1 MTTKKIVKVEQEI
14 TELDFPDAKII
25 DAKERLVTPG
35 FIESHC
41 HMGVY
46 ETGIREGMDGNE
58 TTKPATPELRAIDA
72 IDPMDAAYDVAIR
85 HGVTTV
91 VAGPGSANVI
101 GGTFAAMKT
110 SGNILDKALINGEI
124 CMKMA
129 LGENPKTNYGK
140 RGKAPS
146 TRMMSAAIM
155 REELFKAKE
164 YHRKFKEYEEKL
176 KMGGIWMKDLIMI

>member
-1 MTTKKIVKVEQEI
+1 MDMVSMDEEMRDIHIDGEGKIKAIEEEIDVKDYPNAE
-14 TELDFPDAKII
+14 II

-35 FIESHC
+35 LIEPHC

-46 ETGIREGMDGNE
+46 ETAIREGMDGNE
-58 TTKPATPELRAIDA
+58 STKPATPELRAIDA

-91 VAGPGSANVI
+91 VVGPGSANII

-110 SGNILDKALINGEI
+110 YGNILDKSLIKKEV

-129 LGENPKTNYGK
+129 
-140 RGKAPS
+140 
-146 TRMMSAAIM
+146 
-155 REELFKAKE
+155 
-164 YHRKFKEYEEKL
+164 
-176 KMGGIWMKDLIMI
+176 